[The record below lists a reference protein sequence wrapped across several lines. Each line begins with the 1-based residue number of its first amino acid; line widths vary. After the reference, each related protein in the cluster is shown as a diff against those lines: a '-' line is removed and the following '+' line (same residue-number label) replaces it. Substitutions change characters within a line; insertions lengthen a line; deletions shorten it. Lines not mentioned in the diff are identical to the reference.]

1 MLLPPCL
8 LAPGKHKY
16 TQEKT
21 TASRGR
27 RRSNRPLPLQLRQL
41 PRQLLAVT
49 ALIDLVT
56 VTPQFWTQP
65 VHLEQERAGLEMT
78 QQNLSSSNAPGS
90 HGLSNQPVT
99 EMALPRLVALS
110 DRRRGLEVHEVGM
123 VFNRTA
129 LYLPPSET

>member
-8 LAPGKHKY
+8 LAPGKDKY

-21 TASRGR
+21 MASRGR
-27 RRSNRPLPLQLRQL
+27 RSSNRPLPLQLRQL

-49 ALIDLVT
+49 ALVDLVT
-56 VTPQFWTQP
+56 VTPQFWIQP

-90 HGLSNQPVT
+90 HGLSNQSVP

-110 DRRRGLEVHEVGM
+110 DRRRGPEVHAVGM
-123 VFNRTA
+123 AFNRTG
-129 LYLPPSET
+129 LYVPPSET